1 MTVETA
7 QIDHWLQKRL
17 GRCSFAIQEKPR
29 RRFVQEN
36 RKRHVHFGSK
46 PHTNLMGLASQNR

>member
-29 RRFVQEN
+29 RQFVQEN

-46 PHTNLMGLASQNR
+46 PHTNLRGPA